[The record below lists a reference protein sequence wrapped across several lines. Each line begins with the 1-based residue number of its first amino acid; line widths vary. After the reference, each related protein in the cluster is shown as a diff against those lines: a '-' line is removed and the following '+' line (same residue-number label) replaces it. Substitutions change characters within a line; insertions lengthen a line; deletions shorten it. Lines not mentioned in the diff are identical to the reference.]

1 MNIKAK
7 DLGGGGRPII
17 KEQTILDPLWVA
29 GFTSAEGSFMVR
41 VIKSSAYK
49 TGYSVNLVSQLNQ
62 HSRDEKLMRSLIEY
76 FKCGNIYKDQDAF
89 NFCVTK
95 LSDILNIIIPF
106 FQKYPIQGVKA
117 LDFKNL
123 CQVAKMMKDGNI

>member
-1 MNIKAK
+1 
-7 DLGGGGRPII
+7 
-17 KEQTILDPLWVA
+17 
-29 GFTSAEGSFMVR
+29 MVR